1 MDSKTVSVRQ
11 MLAVTFAALL
21 SPAVRVLPGHTA
33 ALGGTGAWLST
44 LAALPAALLLCLI
57 VFALLRGGEDGL
69 TGAFRRALG
78 ERAGRVLTLIY
89 PIFAIR

>member
-44 LAALPAALLLCLI
+44 LAALPAALLLC
-57 VFALLRGGEDGL
+57 
-69 TGAFRRALG
+69 
-78 ERAGRVLTLIY
+78 
-89 PIFAIR
+89 